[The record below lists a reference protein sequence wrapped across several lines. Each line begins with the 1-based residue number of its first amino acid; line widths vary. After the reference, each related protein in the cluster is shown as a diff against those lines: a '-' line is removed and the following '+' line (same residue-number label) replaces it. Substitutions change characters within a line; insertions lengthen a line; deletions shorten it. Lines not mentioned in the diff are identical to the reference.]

1 MEPGEAR
8 GASCAISPPI
18 STTRRSSVQSWR
30 TPSAISTGT
39 PSSDQMSKTKS
50 GVTLSKA
57 VSKSHE
63 QPS

>member
-1 MEPGEAR
+1 MCIRDSDLA
-8 GASCAISPPI
+8 AHLDHPPEFG
-18 STTRRSSVQSWR
+18 SELADSVCNFD
-30 TPSAISTGT
+30 GN

-50 GVTLSKA
+50 GVARSKA